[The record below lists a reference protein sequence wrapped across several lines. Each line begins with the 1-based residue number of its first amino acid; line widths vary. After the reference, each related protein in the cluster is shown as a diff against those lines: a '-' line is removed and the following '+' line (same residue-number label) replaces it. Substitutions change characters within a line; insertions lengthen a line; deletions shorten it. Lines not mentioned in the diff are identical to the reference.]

1 MPEQNDITSNL
12 DLLLQTLPQHLR
24 DSLAATNESPDAL
37 LEIVM
42 DLGRLPEA
50 RYRHTSVLLGQ
61 QEITFTDIETVTG
74 AISAFGED
82 NRAGI
87 PRTLHR
93 ISCIRN
99 RSGRIVGLTCRV
111 GRAVHGTISIIRDLV
126 ESGKS
131 VLLLGRPGVGKTTML
146 RETARVLADDII
158 KRVVI
163 VDTSNEIAGD
173 GDIPHAGI
181 GRARRMQVQRPSE
194 QHAVMIEAV
203 ENHMPEVIV
212 IDEIGTELEAQA
224 SRTIAERGVQLIG
237 TAHGQLLE
245 NLMVNPTL
253 SDLIGGIQAVTLGD
267 DEARRRGTQK
277 TVLER
282 KQPPTFDVLVEIRS
296 WEDVLVYTNI
306 AEAVDALLH
315 GELPDAE
322 HRSRNASGEITIE
335 IVTPEPPEG
344 LAGQQAWGV
353 RRAHTM
359 GGMDFDTRHDRHDR
373 HGRTPQRR
381 QLGTERFQ
389 RDTVATPM
397 PASNTVAPA
406 SSAAAVA
413 VAPAPAPTQRIYAFG
428 LSRDKIDKAIVH
440 LKLARPVSRQRAD
453 FAHPGIDHR
462 LTRFVQ
468 HLRIELYLAIVGIGI
483 GPEPLVSG
491 DLDGQGISRCRF
503 ELLGQKID
511 RGNGDTDQD
520 QHGHQRPYDFDQRV
534 VAVLRRDRIGPAVIA
549 GHHPQQQEQHE
560 QADDRDDRQK
570 HAIVHPQS
578 IFTERRILRL
588 EIDPLINRHA
598 LARRRH
604 HRRPC
609 RSSSRGGGGSRVSRG
624 RTGSGVL
631 RHKRLRH
638 SHEGD
643 RQ

>member
-282 KQPPTFDVLVEIRS
+282 KQPPTFDMLVEIRS
-296 WEDVLVYTNI
+296 WEDVLVYNNV
-306 AEAVDALLH
+306 AEAVDALLR
-315 GELPDAE
+315 GELPQAE
-322 HRSRNASGEITIE
+322 QRHRDPDGTIRTE
-335 IVTPEPPEG
+335 MVESQPPEG

-353 RRAHTM
+353 RLNHQ
-359 GGMDFDTRHDRHDR
+359 RHSEPHRGEHRGRNGRSDRH
-373 HGRTPQRR
+373 
-381 QLGTERFQ
+381 
-389 RDTVATPM
+389 
-397 PASNTVAPA
+397 
-406 SSAAAVA
+406 SSAAPRPVGIIQSQS
-413 VAPAPAPTQRIYAFG
+413 VNGAPAPVRSQDDSMALVVNNAPSQRIYAYG
-428 LSRDKIDKAIVH
+428 LSRDKVEKAIAS
-440 LKLARPVSRQRAD
+440 LKVAAVVVRDISEASMVMTIKNYYRKGSARLRHAEERQL
-453 FAHPGIDHR
+453 PI
-462 LTRFVQ
+462 
-468 HLRIELYLAIVGIGI
+468 Y
-483 GPEPLVSG
+483 
-491 DLDGQGISRCRF
+491 
-503 ELLGQKID
+503 
-511 RGNGDTDQD
+511 
-520 QHGHQRPYDFDQRV
+520 
-534 VAVLRRDRIGPAVIA
+534 VLRSSTAIQIERQLLDIFDVSLPRNRERPASSDPEINDAMLEAETAIQQVLN
-549 GHHPQQQEQHE
+549 GERNTVELTPQGSIIRKLQHQMAE
-560 QADDRDDRQK
+560 RYN
-570 HAIVHPQS
+570 IQS
-578 IFTERRILRL
+578 E
-588 EIDPLINRHA
+588 
-598 LARRRH
+598 
-604 HRRPC
+604 
-609 RSSSRGGGGSRVSRG
+609 SRG
-624 RTGSGVL
+624 REPFRRVKVS
-631 RHKRLRH
+631 R
-638 SHEGD
+638 
-643 RQ
+643 

>member
-1 MPEQNDITSNL
+1 MPEQNAITSNI
-12 DLLLQTLPQHLR
+12 DLLLQALPAHIRALVM
-24 DSLAATNESPDAL
+24 AGDAPLDDL
-37 LEIVM
+37 LEIVL

-50 RYRHTSVLLGQ
+50 RYRTSAVLLGSN
-61 QEITFTDIETVTG
+61 EVTFEDIDAVTTH
-74 AISAFGED
+74 ISAFGED

-93 ISCIRN
+93 ISAIRN
-99 RSGRIVGLTCRV
+99 RAGRVIGLTCRV

-146 RETARVLADDII
+146 RETARVLADDVR

-322 HRSRNASGEITIE
+322 HRSRNASGDIAIE

-353 RRAHTM
+353 RRTHNM
-359 GGMDFDTRHDRHDR
+359 GGFEHDTRHDRHDR
-373 HGRTPQRR
+373 HGRTAARR
-381 QLGTERFQ
+381 QLAPERFQ

-397 PASNTVAPA
+397 PSVIAAPPSGA
-406 SSAAAVA
+406 
-413 VAPAPAPTQRIYAFG
+413 APAPTSGAPTHRIYAFG
-428 LSRDKIDKAIVH
+428 LSRDKIEKAIAH
-440 LKLARPVSRQRAD
+440 LKVAAVVVKDIDEATMVMTIKNYYRQGSARLRHAEER
-453 FAHPGIDHR
+453 R
-462 LTRFVQ
+462 LP
-468 HLRIELYLAIVGIGI
+468 IY
-483 GPEPLVSG
+483 
-491 DLDGQGISRCRF
+491 
-503 ELLGQKID
+503 
-511 RGNGDTDQD
+511 
-520 QHGHQRPYDFDQRV
+520 
-534 VAVLRRDRIGPAVIA
+534 VLRSSTAMQIERQLLDIFFPDQMHHVAAKPSALTLPETHVQDAMLEAEVAINQLLAGERNAVELA
-549 GHHPQQQEQHE
+549 PQDSIIRRLQHQMAE
-560 QADDRDDRQK
+560 RYNM
-570 HAIVHPQS
+570 QS
-578 IFTERRILRL
+578 E
-588 EIDPLINRHA
+588 
-598 LARRRH
+598 
-604 HRRPC
+604 
-609 RSSSRGGGGSRVSRG
+609 SRG
-624 RTGSGVL
+624 REPFRRVKLS
-631 RHKRLRH
+631 R
-638 SHEGD
+638 
-643 RQ
+643 